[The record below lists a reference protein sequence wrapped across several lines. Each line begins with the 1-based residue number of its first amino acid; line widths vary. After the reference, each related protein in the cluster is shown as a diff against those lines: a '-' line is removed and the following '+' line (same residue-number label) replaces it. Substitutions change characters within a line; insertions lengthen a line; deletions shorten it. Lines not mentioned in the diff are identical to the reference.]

1 MSTCIEVLPVRTL
14 DISFDKVLS
23 LSEKNINAFL
33 ASIGVH
39 YQIELVAYIHA
50 QDESYQYEVRPNQ
63 PFFWKDTEY
72 LWLTIK
78 GVQGGTDGYCYPII
92 DNDDKIEP
100 YWKLDYLKEE
110 ILAKHSKS
118 GVMDKTDDMA
128 DTIKG
133 IEKHNQSWTFR
144 RSAGQSAIICI
155 SYGLIACAVAE
166 LTDGILF
173 SDDGA
178 WDYHYFPCDYSEFL
192 AVYFRPDKTNNQDCQ
207 KWAIR
212 CIEQVQ
218 KEFG

>member
-1 MSTCIEVLPVRTL
+1 MSTCIGVFPVSTI
-14 DISFDKVLS
+14 DISFAEVLS

-33 ASIGVH
+33 ASIGVS
-39 YQIELVAYIHA
+39 YQVELVAYIHA
-50 QDESYQYEVRPNQ
+50 QDGSYQNEVCPNQ
-63 PFFWKDTEY
+63 PFFWKHTEY

-78 GVQGGTDGYCYPII
+78 GVQGGTDGYCDPII
-92 DNDDKIEP
+92 FDGTNEP

-110 ILAKHSKS
+110 ILER
-118 GVMDKTDDMA
+118 DTKTTKTYDIDHI
-128 DTIKG
+128 IKG
-133 IEKHNQSWTFR
+133 FKQFNQSWTFR
-144 RSAGQSAIICI
+144 RSVGQSAIICI

-173 SDDGA
+173 SNDGA

-192 AVYFRPDKTNNQDCQ
+192 AVYFRPDKTDNQDCQ

>member
-1 MSTCIEVLPVRTL
+1 MSTCIEVLPVSTL
-14 DISFDKVLS
+14 DISVAEVLS
-23 LSEKNINAFL
+23 LSAKNINMFL

-50 QDESYQYEVRPNQ
+50 QDESYQYKIDPNQ

-118 GVMDKTDDMA
+118 GVMHKTYDIDHI
-128 DTIKG
+128 IKG
-133 IEKHNQSWTFR
+133 FETLNQSWTFR
-144 RSAGQSAIICI
+144 CSAKQPAIIHV

-166 LTDGILF
+166 LTNGILF

-192 AVYFRPDKTNNQDCQ
+192 AVYFRPDKTTNQNYQ
-207 KWAIR
+207 QWATH
-212 CIEQVQ
+212 CIKQIQ
-218 KEFG
+218 QEFG